1 MKAVRRPIFL
11 ADVEETADYLL
22 SEAGEDVMLRW
33 RDALKRTMA
42 LIREFPE
49 LGRVRPDLRAS
60 ARCS

>member
-22 SEAGEDVMLRW
+22 SEAGQDVMLRSSAQW
-33 RDALKRTMA
+33 RCYGSFLSLD
-42 LIREFPE
+42 
-49 LGRVRPDLRAS
+49 GRAPICQYRAS